1 MTISFPWRKTWQ
13 LFFDY
18 KMSSITQHGDHSL
31 LCLLFSLSLYPFPN
45 LGPCGTN
52 IHTPHI
58 THYTHTHQPFTYAL
72 AISNDPVVKK
82 LPASA
87 GNMRALGSIPGLG
100 RSPEGGHGN
109 PLYSS
114 CLENH
119 LDSRAWQTT
128 VHRVTKCWTRLKQLS
143 MHAWL
148 PIVQM
153 HYVFLYLWAFTH
165 DFSSIFNDLLLLI
178 PYLVH
183 LLMAQGP
190 AKNPSL

>member
-1 MTISFPWRKTWQ
+1 MMEIFIAIPRDREAEDSQAF
-13 LFFDY
+13 L
-18 KMSSITQHGDHSL
+18 MSLVDL
-31 LCLLFSLSLYPFPN
+31 LCSKLQSNCRMLLLFSLSLYPFPN

-109 PLYSS
+109 PFHYS
-114 CLENH
+114 CLENPM
-119 LDSRAWQTT
+119 DRGAWWAT
-128 VHRVTKCWTRLKQLS
+128 VHRVAESQTWLK
-143 MHAWL
+143 WL
-148 PIVQM
+148 NARNIV
-153 HYVFLYLWAFTH
+153 
-165 DFSSIFNDLLLLI
+165 D
-178 PYLVH
+178 
-183 LLMAQGP
+183 
-190 AKNPSL
+190 